1 MGKKQRKD
9 SSKQSQQKGTSLSLK
24 KTIKIN
30 FISRKLR
37 SKKIKSKQ
45 KLNQNKKN
53 KQINSTFPVPGNDIN
68 PVAFNSSKVFPK
80 NVPKWMKQETLDIK
94 NPYER
99 FNSEI
104 NDYVLYIIPHGFSI
118 IKRKYTIELLTHII
132 QKYNSDWKVVL
143 YGSFSQNTSTVF
155 SDLDL
160 AINDNNKYYSGDM
173 FKLFY
178 IMNILQKEGFSK
190 DIEYIDAKVPI
201 LRGICSSTGV
211 SIDICFN
218 KKSGFK
224 ASEIIRNI
232 IDQNI
237 IIKQAVIFF
246 KILLIKNNLNETY
259 TGGMCSFLL
268 FHLVYYFYIIL
279 TRKNI
284 NEKKNI
290 IININSLK
298 NINEEVLGQDF
309 INDFNINKKINDT
322 NSNDSFI
329 SKKNT
334 DNEEDKGFE
343 QYKIYTSEY
352 DNKNSLYDF
361 NNKSNI
367 NILINNYEKNE
378 KVYFNENMNDIKIG
392 DFILSFLKFYGFEFD
407 HKHLGFSVNQKNF
420 GKTFTKINGYEEDTI
435 SAESIEEEEFDVG
448 IKCFNYYKIVEL
460 FERTYF
466 KIKIERD
473 SNIFS
478 ILKSLEFPIYE

>member
-1 MGKKQRKD
+1 MGKKQRNKD
-9 SSKQSQQKGTSLSLK
+9 SSKQSQQKGTTLSLK

-37 SKKIKSKQ
+37 SKKNKSKQ

-53 KQINSTFPVPGNDIN
+53 KHLNSTFPTPDNNIN
-68 PVAFNSSKVFPK
+68 PVLFNLPK
-80 NVPKWMKQETLDIK
+80 KDVPKWMKQETINIK
-94 NPYER
+94 NPYNR

-104 NDYVLYIIPHGFSI
+104 NDYVFYIIPNGFSI

-132 QKYNSDWKVVL
+132 QKYHSDWKVVV

-160 AINDNNKYYSGDM
+160 AIIDNNKYYSGDM

-190 DIEYIDAKVPI
+190 DIEYIEAKVPI
-201 LRGICSSTGV
+201 LRGVCNSTGV
-211 SIDICFN
+211 SIDISFN

-224 ASEIIRNI
+224 ASEMIRNI
-232 IDQNI
+232 VDKNL

-246 KILLIKNNLNETY
+246 KILLIINNLNETY

-268 FHLVYYFYIIL
+268 FHLVYFFYIIF
-279 TRKNI
+279 TRKNG
-284 NEKKNI
+284 NEKENNI
-290 IININSLK
+290 IINNDKI
-298 NINEEVLGQDF
+298 LGQDF
-309 INDFNINKKINDT
+309 INNFNINNNKNKNRDNSLMSKNNTNIEENEKCTLDSSEY
-322 NSNDSFI
+322 NSNNNLCS
-329 SKKNT
+329 
-334 DNEEDKGFE
+334 
-343 QYKIYTSEY
+343 
-352 DNKNSLYDF
+352 F
-361 NNKSNI
+361 NNGN
-367 NILINNYEKNE
+367 NILINNYEKNDELNINE
-378 KVYFNENMNDIKIG
+378 KMNDIKIG

-420 GKTFTKINGYEEDTI
+420 GKTFQKINGYEEDTI
-435 SAESIEEEEFDVG
+435 SAESIEEEEIDIG

-466 KIKIERD
+466 KIKMERD

-478 ILKSLEFPIYE
+478 ILKSLEFPTYE